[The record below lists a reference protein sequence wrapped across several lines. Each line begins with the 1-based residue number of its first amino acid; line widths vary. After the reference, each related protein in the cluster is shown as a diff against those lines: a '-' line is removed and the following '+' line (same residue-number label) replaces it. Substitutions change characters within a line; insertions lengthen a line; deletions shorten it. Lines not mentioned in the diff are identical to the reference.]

1 MIHRIIAKKIP
12 CYFISPHLDDAIFSA
27 GGLMSKLRG
36 KVDMTIINVFT
47 SAGVGGQTL
56 SASTYL
62 KQCNE
67 SDAQL
72 LFAKRIKEDQVAGQ
86 MLGAKVINL
95 GYQDAL
101 WRTKSKSSY
110 PIPELNAIY
119 PTYRLHVSK
128 GHISRHD
135 FPLMQDLSARIKAII
150 KEPEF
155 YIFAPIGYGKHV
167 DHVLVRDVVTQSFA
181 ANRII
186 YWSDFPYYF
195 RDRSIDGFLGESPTK
210 SFNVVPTG
218 DHKLRASRAYAT
230 QFSAVV
236 TEPNTLYNPEVYYL
250 RAQVVAKVSHIEL
263 LKNHIFGFLNYPKD
277 YLYSYT
283 YPANSIVSSVPWDS
297 KRAKLAAHIIQQLHN
312 LTPII
317 TPILIGSTPLGIAG
331 AGDIDILVP
340 ASLSDFPLLSKQ
352 IKTLLGKPTHTSQSM
367 IQWKKRVS
375 GTMLELDLIDQN
387 SDRYHNQKNLAT
399 ILQSSLYLKN
409 KYAQFKASYEGC
421 SYRAYVRGQIQFF
434 DRLVANLDQDG
445 NFPSHL
451 YGYDFVKEHKSAHKS
466 AYQFAIYKNDQG
478 KEIFVKRWQGSVKNL
493 SYYWLKNEIRSYKII
508 QTILDRNQSEFSSLT
523 LTTPTYITSFATSRS
538 LYLLIDFVKGQELAS
553 RSTTVKVSSID
564 KALAYFSQLTRL
576 ASPAE
581 KRQLLHRG
589 GLYFALLL
597 PFITLKAM
605 IHHPAHF
612 ITLLKSALSVAWVLP
627 RLIFHK
633 DLVITHR
640 DYNDWCIKLD
650 KSTGRIYDLQL
661 MCLADPVLEHAVIIL
676 KKYHDHEFISAYFS
690 SKHFKKLLPT
700 QGDLVRF
707 KAYLGIMAL
716 YDASLSRS
724 ARLNSLDYLQSGEII

>member
-1 MIHRIIAKKIP
+1 MIRHIIAKKIP

-27 GGLMSKLRG
+27 GGLISKLRG
-36 KVDMTIINVFT
+36 KVDITIINVFT
-47 SAGVGGQTL
+47 SAGVSGHTL

-62 KQCNE
+62 KQCGE

-72 LFAKRIKEDQVAGQ
+72 LFVKRIKEDQVAGQ

-101 WRTKSKSSY
+101 WRAKSKSNY
-110 PIPELNAIY
+110 PIPELNVIY

-128 GHISRHD
+128 GRISHHD
-135 FPLMQDLSARIKAII
+135 NQLMQDLSAKLRSII

-181 ANRII
+181 ASRII

-195 RDRSIDGFLGESPTK
+195 RDRSIDSFLSESATK
-210 SFNVVPTG
+210 SFSVVPTG
-218 DHKLRASRAYAT
+218 DLKLRASRAYAT

-236 TEPNTLYNPEVYYL
+236 TDLNTIHNPEVYYL
-250 RAQVVAKVSHIEL
+250 RAQVVAKVSHMEL

-283 YPANSIVSSVPWDS
+283 YPSHSIVSSVPWDS
-297 KRAKLAAHIIQQLHN
+297 KRAQLASHIIKQLHN
-312 LTPII
+312 LAPII
-317 TPILIGSTPLGIAG
+317 APILIGSTPLGIAG

-340 ASLSDFPLLSKQ
+340 ASLSDFPLISKL
-352 IKTLLGKPTHTSQSM
+352 IKTLFGKPTHTSQSM
-367 IQWKKRVS
+367 IQWKKRGS

-387 SDRYHNQKNLAT
+387 SDRFHNQKNLAT
-399 ILQSSLYLKN
+399 ILQSNSYLRN

-445 NFPSHL
+445 SFPVHL
-451 YGYDFVKEHKSAHKS
+451 YGYDFVREHKSSHRS
-466 AYQFAIYKNDQG
+466 AYQFASYKNNQG
-478 KEIFVKRWQGSVKNL
+478 KEIFVKRWQGNAKNL

-508 QTILDRNQSEFSSLT
+508 QSIFDRNRAELSSLS

-538 LYLLIDFVKGQELAS
+538 LYLLIDFVEGKELAS
-553 RSTTVKVSSID
+553 FSTKSKLSSID
-564 KALAYFSQLTRL
+564 KALSYFSQITRL

-581 KRQLLHRG
+581 KRQLLHRC

-597 PFITLKAM
+597 PFITVKAM
-605 IHHPAHF
+605 IYHPAHF
-612 ITLLKSALSVAWVLP
+612 IALLKSALSVAWVLP

-676 KKYHDHEFISAYFS
+676 KKYHDKEFISAYFS
-690 SKHFKKLLPT
+690 SKHFKKSLPT
-700 QGDLVRF
+700 QADRVRLL
-707 KAYLGIMAL
+707 AYLGIMAL
-716 YDASLSRS
+716 YDASLSHS
-724 ARLNSLDYLQSGEII
+724 SRLNSLDYLQSGELI